1 MAGKLWQLR
10 FRLQHAAFIQ
20 GGQKTFQP
28 LSGLRA
34 EERRV
39 VQG

>member
-10 FRLQHAAFIQ
+10 FRLQYAAFIQ

-28 LSGLRA
+28 LSGLLQGYLRA
-34 EERRV
+34 L
-39 VQG
+39 G